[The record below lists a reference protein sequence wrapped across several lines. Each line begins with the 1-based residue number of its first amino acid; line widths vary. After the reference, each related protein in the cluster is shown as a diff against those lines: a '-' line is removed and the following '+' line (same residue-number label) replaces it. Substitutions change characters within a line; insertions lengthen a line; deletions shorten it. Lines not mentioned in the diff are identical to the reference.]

1 MCGEEMEDRW
11 IGQDSHSYM
20 CVRHMIMVMCITHL
34 TFILCRCGDTD
45 IDQLAYIGTR
55 CDCLKK
61 LSSPLELP
69 SGVQIHDKMRFCKG
83 DGPAVELECGQQRGG
98 HFYCAGCAVHANRV
112 YELDHVARCKV
123 VTYLERQQS
132 ILRGPIGR
140 RLSMMMNPKPFEN
153 MSKVDLEKEVRAR
166 RLETRGELKPDL
178 KQALTNHLGGKVRVP
193 ALLFLNPEAPLQNL
207 NLEGYEVLPSEPM
220 HDLAG
225 HIGNLLQ
232 ELPGHVP
239 QQAASLLREA
249 VKLTVEDKDKK
260 RAFDQRCSIIVA
272 SSQLR
277 QKAPLKVQQL
287 LNTLVEMQEIL
298 YAGENTRSPRL
309 ILRYHNL
316 SFCHAMLCNEILGHQ
331 PSTVTCRKLYGKHFH
346 GLISHAPFQLRI
358 MSGKAMSAEDEERA
372 FNSIKGITK
381 CTSSNHPGHVIGNVL
396 IRLQAEES
404 LRNLGEG
411 CRSSEQQSKV
421 TKLSQSLVQFPDTL
435 VPAYILNNYPRE
447 WQAHLEISDF
457 LISGPGVWWEF
468 DGENVIFHDSESH
481 PPTRPEGPDLHHF
494 RSSTLKKEEAYLEE
508 SWSQCLQSG
517 IRLPAHFLYL
527 PDKSGNPDRVHKV
540 PTGFLEE
547 TPDEEDSGSDDD
559 NIPLA
564 QHQDVHSYDLEES
577 VGGNEDLEEQI
588 IAVTVSDP
596 LLHDLEI
603 ENDVVNA
610 LVCEH
615 DPPTLRDI
623 EHATSEQSACSPD
636 SYHTRLGKALAEVL
650 GPTTQVKELDQLKA
664 KVKSAPQDKY
674 AFECYMNSLALV
686 QTKVLQQKSIFEN
699 ELKEWEK
706 QYFINN
712 DFKSPTLSD
721 ILADKVA
728 KLVIKRIKCAKPLL
742 KAWKIN
748 ME

>member
-1 MCGEEMEDRW
+1 MVNHF
-11 IGQDSHSYM
+11 SH
-20 CVRHMIMVMCITHL
+20 
-34 TFILCRCGDTD
+34 RCGDTD
-45 IDQLAYIGTR
+45 IEQLAYVETR

-61 LSSPLELP
+61 ISSPKKLP
-69 SGVQIHDKMRFCKG
+69 SGVSVCDKMRFCKG
-83 DGPAVELECGQQRGG
+83 DGPAIELECGQQRGG
-98 HFYCAGCAVHANRV
+98 HFYCSGCGVRADRV

-123 VTYLERQQS
+123 VTFPERQQS
-132 ILRGPIGR
+132 VLRGPIGR
-140 RLSMMMNPKPFEN
+140 RLSMALHPKPFAK
-153 MSKVDLEKEVRAR
+153 MSRRDLEEEVRG
-166 RLETRGELKPDL
+166 RGLTANSDLKPDL
-178 KQALTNHLGGKVRVP
+178 QQALTEDLKGKTRVP
-193 ALLFLNPEAPLQNL
+193 ALLFQKPDASLQSL
-207 NLEGYEVLPSEPM
+207 NLHEYEVLPCEPM

-225 HIGNLLQ
+225 HIGNVLQ
-232 ELPGHVP
+232 ELPEHLNQEV
-239 QQAASLLREA
+239 AALVRES
-249 VKLTVEDKDKK
+249 VKLTMEDKEKK

-277 QKAPLKVQQL
+277 QRAPLKVQQL

-298 YAGENTRSPRL
+298 YAGESKRSPQL

-316 SFCHAMLCNEILGHQ
+316 SFTHAMLCNEILGHQ
-331 PSTVTCRKLYGKHFH
+331 PCTMTCRKLYGKHFH
-346 GLISHAPFQLRI
+346 DLISHAPLQLRI

-381 CTSSNHPGHVIGNVL
+381 STSSNHPGHVIGNIL
-396 IRLQAEES
+396 IRLQAEEA
-404 LRNLGEG
+404 LRNFNKGG
-411 CRSSEQQSKV
+411 RCCEQQSKI
-421 TKLSQSLVQFPDTL
+421 TRLSHGLTEFPDTL
-435 VPAYILNNYPRE
+435 IPAYILQKYAKE
-447 WQAHLEISDF
+447 WQAHLEKISDF
-457 LISGPGVWWEF
+457 LIPGAGVWWEF
-468 DGENVIFHDSESH
+468 DGENVIFHDSKSH

-547 TPDEEDSGSDDD
+547 TPDQEDPGCDDDD

-564 QHQDVHSYDLEES
+564 QHQDIHSYDLEES
-577 VGGNEDLEEQI
+577 VCGNKDLEEVPTGLSKETPDQEDLEEHI

-596 LLHDLEI
+596 LLNDLEV
-603 ENDVVNA
+603 ENDVGSA

-615 DPPTLRDI
+615 SPTFRDI
-623 EHATSEQSACSPD
+623 ENATSEQSACSPD
-636 SYHTRLGKALAEVL
+636 LYHTRLGKALAEVL

-712 DFKSPTLSD
+712 DFKSPTLAD
-721 ILADKVA
+721 MLADKVA
-728 KLVIKRIKCAKPLL
+728 KLVIKRIKCAKALL

>member
-1 MCGEEMEDRW
+1 
-11 IGQDSHSYM
+11 
-20 CVRHMIMVMCITHL
+20 
-34 TFILCRCGDTD
+34 
-45 IDQLAYIGTR
+45 
-55 CDCLKK
+55 
-61 LSSPLELP
+61 
-69 SGVQIHDKMRFCKG
+69 MRFCKG
-83 DGPAVELECGQQRGG
+83 DGPAIELECGQQRGG
-98 HFYCAGCAVHANRV
+98 HFYCSGCGVRADRV

-123 VTYLERQQS
+123 VTFPERQQS
-132 ILRGPIGR
+132 VLRGPIGR
-140 RLSMMMNPKPFEN
+140 RLSMALHPKPFAK
-153 MSKVDLEKEVRAR
+153 MSRRDLEEEVRG
-166 RLETRGELKPDL
+166 RGLTANSDLKPDL
-178 KQALTNHLGGKVRVP
+178 QQALTEDLKGKTRVP
-193 ALLFLNPEAPLQNL
+193 ALLFQKPDASLQSL
-207 NLEGYEVLPSEPM
+207 NLHEYEVLPCEPM

-225 HIGNLLQ
+225 HIGNVLQ
-232 ELPGHVP
+232 ELPEHLNQEV
-239 QQAASLLREA
+239 AALVRES
-249 VKLTVEDKDKK
+249 VKLTMEDKEKK

-277 QKAPLKVQQL
+277 QRAPLKVQQL

-298 YAGENTRSPRL
+298 YAGESKRSPQL

-316 SFCHAMLCNEILGHQ
+316 SFTHAMLCNEILGHQ
-331 PSTVTCRKLYGKHFH
+331 PCTMTCRKLYGKHFH
-346 GLISHAPFQLRI
+346 DLISHAPLQLRI

-381 CTSSNHPGHVIGNVL
+381 STSSNHPGHVIG
-396 IRLQAEES
+396 
-404 LRNLGEG
+404 
-411 CRSSEQQSKV
+411 
-421 TKLSQSLVQFPDTL
+421 
-435 VPAYILNNYPRE
+435 
-447 WQAHLEISDF
+447 ISDF
-457 LISGPGVWWEF
+457 LIPGAGVWWEF
-468 DGENVIFHDSESH
+468 DGENVIFHDSKSH

-547 TPDEEDSGSDDD
+547 TPDQEDPGCDDDD

-564 QHQDVHSYDLEES
+564 QHQDIHSYDLEES
-577 VGGNEDLEEQI
+577 VCGNKDLEEVPTGLSKETPDQEDLEEHI

-596 LLHDLEI
+596 LLNDLEV
-603 ENDVVNA
+603 ENDVGSA

-615 DPPTLRDI
+615 SPTFRNI
-623 EHATSEQSACSPD
+623 ENATSEQSACSPD
-636 SYHTRLGKALAEVL
+636 LYHTRLGKALAEVL

-721 ILADKVA
+721 MLADKVA
-728 KLVIKRIKCAKPLL
+728 KLVIKRIKCAKALL